1 MSVESIVQSTRIVL
15 ASRPDGAPTT
25 DNFRLEAVNLPEPA
39 DGQVLVRVIY
49 LSLDPYMRGRMSA
62 AESYAD
68 PVEIDEV
75 MVGGTVGQVVD
86 SRHPDFATGDYVLGY
101 AGWQSHA
108 VVDGNQLRA
117 LDRDAAPL
125 STAVGV
131 LGMPGFTAYAG
142 LLKIGQPEAGETVV
156 VAAASGPVGSAVGQ
170 IAKLKGARAV
180 GIAGGPEKCAYLL
193 DELGFDAA
201 VDHRSPNFAEELR
214 AACPDGIDVYFE
226 NVGGAVAAAVLPLLN
241 LYARVPVCGLIAQY
255 NDTETP
261 EGPDRLPGFFTRV
274 LVKSLTIRGFIQ
286 REFVSEMYA
295 DFQRDVSG
303 WIREGRFAYRED
315 IVDGLENAP
324 AAFIGLLRG
333 SNFGKLVVRVAEEN

>member
-15 ASRPDGAPTT
+15 ASRPDGAPTA

-108 VVDGNQLRA
+108 VVDGNQLRT

-131 LGMPGFTAYAG
+131 LGMPGFTAYSG
-142 LLKIGQPEAGETVV
+142 LLKIGQPKAGETVV

-201 VDHRSPNFAEELR
+201 VDHRSPNFAEKLR